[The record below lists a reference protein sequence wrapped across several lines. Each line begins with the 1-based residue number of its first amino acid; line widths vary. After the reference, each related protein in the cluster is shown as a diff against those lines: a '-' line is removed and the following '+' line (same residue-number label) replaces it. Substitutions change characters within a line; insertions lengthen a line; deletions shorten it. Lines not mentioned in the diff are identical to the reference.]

1 MQENLQNISDIAQPI
16 LEEKL
21 VQLNFN
27 SIAAVCRTTP
37 ESVKSLLMAVKSDVV
52 DMVHVRGLNLA
63 LNFMVGQLNLSST
76 GSVEFKSA
84 PAADAVSNFS

>member
-1 MQENLQNISDIAQPI
+1 
-16 LEEKL
+16 
-21 VQLNFN
+21 
-27 SIAAVCRTTP
+27 
-37 ESVKSLLMAVKSDVV
+37 MAVKSDVV

-84 PAADAVSNFS
+84 PATDAVSNFS